1 MWLRLRGLQIVK
13 GFKMIRETMFAAIV
27 VAAAASIA
35 YAKTETISAVDVTA
49 DLSTVQ
55 NQKAAAYWANLETDL
70 ENAIAAHL
78 TNRISEDGPELT
90 VDISEIEL
98 ANGFERAFNLADAV
112 LAGQVKT
119 RYTTTKASEQ
129 TYDLKVSLATAGQGV
144 VSADGQTVT
153 FTTMDT
159 PLAYE
164 TLVNAFAQ
172 SVVESL
178 DK

>member
-1 MWLRLRGLQIVK
+1 
-13 GFKMIRETMFAAIV
+13 MIRETLFAAVV

-35 YAKTETISAVDVTA
+35 HAKVDTISAVDVTA

-55 NQKAAAYWANLETDL
+55 NRKAAAYWANLETDL
-70 ENAIAAHL
+70 ENAIASRL
-78 TNRISEDGPELT
+78 VGRIAEDGPELT
-90 VDISEIEL
+90 VDISEVEL
-98 ANGFERAFNLADAV
+98 ANAFERAFNLADAV

-119 RYTTTKASEQ
+119 RYETTQANEQ
-129 TYDLKVSLATAGQGV
+129 TYDLTVSLATASEGV
-144 VSADGQTVT
+144 VSADGQSVT

-159 PLAYE
+159 PVAYE

-172 SVVESL
+172 AVVDNL

>member
-1 MWLRLRGLQIVK
+1 
-13 GFKMIRETMFAAIV
+13 MIRETMLAAFV
-27 VAAAASIA
+27 VASAAGIA
-35 YAKTETISAVDVTA
+35 YARTEAISAVDVTA

-55 NQKAAAYWANLETDL
+55 NQKAAAYWANLEIDL
-70 ENAIAAHL
+70 ENAIASRL
-78 TNRISEDGPELT
+78 VGRIAEDGPELT
-90 VDISEIEL
+90 VDISELEL

-119 RYTTTKASEQ
+119 RYKTTKASEQ
-129 TYDLKVSLATAGQGV
+129 TYDLTVSLATAGQGI
-144 VSADGQTVT
+144 VSADGQSVT

-159 PLAYE
+159 PVAYE

-172 SVVESL
+172 SVVDTL